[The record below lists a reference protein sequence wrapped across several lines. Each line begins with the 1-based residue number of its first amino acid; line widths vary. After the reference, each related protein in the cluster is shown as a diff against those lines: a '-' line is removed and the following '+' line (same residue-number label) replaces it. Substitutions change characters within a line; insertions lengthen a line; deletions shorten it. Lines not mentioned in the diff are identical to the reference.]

1 MDRTADPCVDFYQY
15 SCGGWRSRNPIPP
28 DQANWSVYGK
38 LYQDNQRFLWGILE
52 NLAHTT
58 TGRSESQQKIGDYF
72 AACMDESA
80 IEQLGIRPLAPLLTR
95 IANLR
100 SKRELP
106 GLLADLQ
113 PQTRDSGFLFG
124 FGSNQDY
131 ADSTQIIAFAEAGG
145 LGLPDRDYY
154 TDTDAHAAQ
163 LRTQYKQ
170 HLARMFELLGDS
182 PAAAA
187 RNATVVLRLETKLAQ
202 AEKARGEHRVEDGAR
217 HEFVVLAQQAQVVIG
232 AMHDQFVAGQRL
244 KHWVEIE
251 AGQRVNEPVAGN
263 RADLNQADL
272 LRISM
277 QAVSLRIHGHPGGSP
292 ENRQEGLHLSFGV
305 NHPGNI
311 FASRER
317 AIAKFCL

>member
-1 MDRTADPCVDFYQY
+1 MRSRRAPAVALGLAGALLGANCNAQSAATETAVSATDGPLVALPHTPSLDVTAMDRTADPCVDFYQY

-131 ADSTQIIAFAEAGG
+131 ADSTQIIAFADAGG

-182 PAAAA
+182 PAPLD
-187 RNATVVLRLETKLAQ
+187 RSSRP
-202 AEKARGEHRVEDGAR
+202 
-217 HEFVVLAQQAQVVIG
+217 
-232 AMHDQFVAGQRL
+232 QRL
-244 KHWVEIE
+244 
-251 AGQRVNEPVAGN
+251 R
-263 RADLNQADL
+263 
-272 LRISM
+272 
-277 QAVSLRIHGHPGGSP
+277 
-292 ENRQEGLHLSFGV
+292 
-305 NHPGNI
+305 
-311 FASRER
+311 
-317 AIAKFCL
+317 